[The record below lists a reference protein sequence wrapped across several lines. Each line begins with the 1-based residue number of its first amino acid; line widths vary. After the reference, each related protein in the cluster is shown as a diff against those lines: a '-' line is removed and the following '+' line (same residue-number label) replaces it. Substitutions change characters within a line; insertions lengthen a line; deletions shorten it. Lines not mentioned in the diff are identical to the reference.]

1 MTGTR
6 SVDRT
11 VASTGATALRR
22 GRTGPGP
29 ASTPGRAPSRRDAPG
44 HGTSSRSTS
53 GPATIDHAVPGRTPT
68 RSPGHGAGRS
78 RPAPVDVLA
87 EAHAPAGPADTS
99 AADRSTGTGI
109 RLNGAWCAVLL
120 LAGDALVLLL
130 AGAAGVRPGVLL
142 AVAAAMVAAA
152 VALLAGRG
160 GLFEAAVL
168 PGTVLVVVGAV
179 AVATD
184 PSALGGVVAGSGGAR
199 RVWDSLGV
207 LAPAAGVAWATALV
221 TLLLRRL
228 GVLRRF

>member
-1 MTGTR
+1 M
-6 SVDRT
+6 
-11 VASTGATALRR
+11 
-22 GRTGPGP
+22 
-29 ASTPGRAPSRRDAPG
+29 
-44 HGTSSRSTS
+44 
-53 GPATIDHAVPGRTPT
+53 
-68 RSPGHGAGRS
+68 
-78 RPAPVDVLA
+78 
-87 EAHAPAGPADTS
+87 
-99 AADRSTGTGI
+99 
-109 RLNGAWCAVLL
+109 LL

-168 PGTVLVVVGAV
+168 PGTVLIVAGAV

-184 PSALGGVVAGSGGAR
+184 PGALGGIVDGSGGAR
-199 RVWDSLGV
+199 RVWDSLGA

>member
-1 MTGTR
+1 MTG
-6 SVDRT
+6 RT
-11 VASTGATALRR
+11 VERAAASTGATALRR
-22 GRTGPGP
+22 GPGGRGP
-29 ASTPGRAPSRRDAPG
+29 ASASGQAPSRSVPASGTPAGPMRDRA
-44 HGTSSRSTS
+44 
-53 GPATIDHAVPGRTPT
+53 ATDRVGPGRTPT
-68 RSPGHGAGRS
+68 RPSGHDAGRS
-78 RPAPVDVLA
+78 RPAPVAVLSA
-87 EAHAPAGPADTS
+87 PHASAGHGDTP

-120 LAGDALVLLL
+120 LVGDAVLLSL

-142 AVAAAMVAAA
+142 AVAAAVVAVA

-168 PGTVLVVVGAV
+168 PGTVLIVIGAV

-184 PSALGGVVAGSGGAR
+184 PGTLGGVVAGSGGAR

-221 TLLLRRL
+221 TLLLRRV